1 MAGVRLG
8 VLGGTFDPIHEGH
21 LALAEQAREQ
31 LALERVLWIPA
42 GDPWR
47 KGNRPVTPARHRAA
61 MVRLAIEGE
70 PAFELCTTEVERP
83 GPSYSADTLAELQQ
97 RYEDAEL
104 FFLLGMDALLDLPN
118 WRDPARI
125 IEIAKLAVAARGE
138 EKLAAPQLD
147 RLLPGLAGQVVW
159 IEMPHIDL
167 SGTEL
172 RRRAAAGGSLSDAVP
187 ATVDAYIRE
196 HQLY

>member
-1 MAGVRLG
+1 
-8 VLGGTFDPIHEGH
+8 
-21 LALAEQAREQ
+21 
-31 LALERVLWIPA
+31 
-42 GDPWR
+42 
-47 KGNRPVTPARHRAA
+47 

-104 FFLLGMDALLDLPN
+104 FFLLGLDALLDLPN

-147 RLLPGLAGQVVW
+147 RLLPGLAGRVIW

-187 ATVDAYIRE
+187 ATVEAYIRE